1 MKSTDASVAAA
12 FLRGITDEIASHS
25 QPATG
30 KESIPELIGRVREV
44 STQAQTQMRSA
55 LGAAFPQIGWSD
67 SEDKYDYEAGEAPY
81 WVYDPVDGAYHY
93 LQGLPLW
100 SSSLALVKDGRAV
113 MALVYEP
120 SQREL
125 FIAEAGT
132 ATTLNGRSVTT
143 STKADLRAAV
153 VGTAVP
159 PYGAVAAKEH
169 ELAARLLVETSRHV
183 FVTRQM
189 AAASLQLAYIACGRL
204 DAYVEVGTDIYDWM
218 AGALLVQQAGGI
230 VADLDGDPFGI
241 DASGIVA
248 AAPHLHVELQR
259 CVAAVTHEVV

>member
-12 FLRGITDEIASHS
+12 FLRGITDEIASHC

-55 LGAAFPQIGWSD
+55 LGAALPQIGWSD
-67 SEDKYDYEAGEAPY
+67 SEDKYDREAGEAPY

-143 STKADLRAAV
+143 SAKADLRAAV
-153 VGTAVP
+153 VGMAVP
-159 PYGAVAAKEH
+159 PYGSVAAKEH
-169 ELAARLLVETSRHV
+169 ELAAKLLVETSRHV

-204 DAYVEVGTDIYDWM
+204 DAYIEVGTDIYDWM

-230 VADLDGDPFGI
+230 VSALDGDPFGI
-241 DASGIVA
+241 DATGIVA
-248 AAPHLHVELQR
+248 AAPHLHVALQR
-259 CVAAVTHEVV
+259 CVAAVTHQVV